1 VWGWVNVAG
10 RVSREVVFLL
20 AIFVDN
26 IFMEAYSMKTMVL
39 LVGILLM
46 LGFSSLGF
54 ADNVGVVDV
63 NKILA
68 NVQQIKD
75 IQADLKKQF
84 DPRGQEIINSQK
96 AFRDDIE
103 KYRQNNTT
111 LQGEALRQEQQKL
124 IGENK
129 KSQDDQINF
138 RRDLIAAQNQALRPV
153 LAQIESIVNKIAQE
167 RKFDLVVT
175 KVSTAYNNPQLEITD
190 QVIAEM
196 EKLVPSVPNSSPN
209 TSFISKVKDFLF
221 KIKKLV
227 IKS

>member
-1 VWGWVNVAG
+1 
-10 RVSREVVFLL
+10 
-20 AIFVDN
+20 
-26 IFMEAYSMKTMVL
+26 MKTMVL
-39 LVGILLM
+39 FVGTLLM
-46 LGFSSLGF
+46 LGFFSLGF
-54 ADNVGVVDV
+54 AENVGVNVGVVDV

-68 NVQQIKD
+68 NVRQIKD

-84 DPRGQEIINSQK
+84 DPRGQEIVNSQK
-96 AFRDDIE
+96 AFRDNVE

-124 IGENK
+124 VDENK
-129 KSQDDQINF
+129 KSQDDQLNF

-175 KVSTAYNNPQLEITD
+175 KVSTAYNNPQFEITD

-196 EKLVPSVPNSSPN
+196 EKLVPSVPN
-209 TSFISKVKDFLF
+209 TSFISKLKIFFL
-221 KIKKLV
+221 KL
-227 IKS
+227 KS

>member
-1 VWGWVNVAG
+1 M
-10 RVSREVVFLL
+10 EV
-20 AIFVDN
+20 
-26 IFMEAYSMKTMVL
+26 YSMKTMVL
-39 LVGILLM
+39 LVGTLLM
-46 LGFSSLGF
+46 LGFFSLVF
-54 ADNVGVVDV
+54 AENVGVVDV

-68 NVQQIKD
+68 NAQQIKD

-84 DPRGQEIINSQK
+84 DPRGQKIINSQK

-124 IGENK
+124 IDENK
-129 KSQDDQINF
+129 KSQDDQLNF

-167 RKFDLVVT
+167 RKFDLVIT

-196 EKLVPSVPNSSPN
+196 EKLGHHPG
-209 TSFISKVKDFLF
+209 FLSKVKNFLF
-221 KIKKLV
+221 KIKKLI

>member
-1 VWGWVNVAG
+1 M
-10 RVSREVVFLL
+10 R
-20 AIFVDN
+20 
-26 IFMEAYSMKTMVL
+26 TMVL
-39 LVGILLM
+39 FFSAVLM
-46 LGFSSLGF
+46 LVFSAVGF
-54 ADNVGVVDV
+54 AENVGVVDV

-84 DPRGQEIINSQK
+84 DPRGQEVINSQK

-103 KYRQNNTT
+103 KYRQNNTA

-124 IGENK
+124 IDENK
-129 KSQDDQINF
+129 KSQDDQLNF

-196 EKLVPSVPNSSPN
+196 EKLVPSVPNPSLN
-209 TSFISKVKDFLF
+209 TSFVSKVKNFLF
-221 KIKKLV
+221 KIKKLI